1 MFGLIGLFMEIYSEP
16 CRVIV
21 SAAATHPSIR
31 RGFEF
36 SRCSTCSF
44 CRSSQTL
51 GSLSCSQPCLACFAV
66 LFSRCC
72 RSTAQSWSFFGSC
85 LYCNRK
91 GLSIIILIKSGSFFS
106 KVLHRLMSVFD
117 VTAVDT
123 TTTKP
128 QRLVCM
134 QKLSRACHQAA
145 SPAVM
150 FLLGE
155 LFKTVT
161 AEFKEE

>member
-91 GLSIIILIKSGSFFS
+91 GLSIIILIKSGSFFFKSVASINVSVWRYCSRYYYYKTS
-106 KVLHRLMSVFD
+106 KACVHAEIVESLSSSCLSSSNVFAGRTFQNRD
-117 VTAVDT
+117 SWV
-123 TTTKP
+123 
-128 QRLVCM
+128 
-134 QKLSRACHQAA
+134 
-145 SPAVM
+145 
-150 FLLGE
+150 
-155 LFKTVT
+155 
-161 AEFKEE
+161 